1 MNKWIEEFAG
11 FASRN
16 RRRTAAEGKLIGGC
30 CANAVESPTG
40 GAKEKT
46 IRFGWSFLC
55 FSYRCA
61 RKSLPVSHRAAGAI
75 LHRVRQ
81 HTVSHAAAPHISLFP
96 ADFPAD
102 LTKTFLKYIFVLQ
115 AAKNPICFFFR
126 SLYFS
131 PQIRYTDIGK

>member
-30 CANAVESPTG
+30 CADAVESQQGEP
-40 GAKEKT
+40 KKKT
-46 IRFGWSFLC
+46 IRTGWSFLC

-61 RKSLPVSHRAAGAI
+61 RKSLPVSHCAADAI

-81 HTVSHAAAPHISLFP
+81 HTISHAASPHISLFP

-102 LTKTFLKYIFVLQ
+102 LTKNLPKIYICLAGSKKSNLLFLPQ
-115 AAKNPICFFFR
+115 
-126 SLYFS
+126 SLLFTADTLY
-131 PQIRYTDIGK
+131 